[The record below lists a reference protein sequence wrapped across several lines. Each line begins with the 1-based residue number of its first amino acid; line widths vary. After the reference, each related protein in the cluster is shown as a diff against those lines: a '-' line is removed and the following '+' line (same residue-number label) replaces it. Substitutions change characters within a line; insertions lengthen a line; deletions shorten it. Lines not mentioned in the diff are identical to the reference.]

1 MQTKQKTM
9 DDLSTMVLLCSH
21 KNASAQKQLYITYA
35 PAMRSLCRKHVSD
48 PDDAKDIF
56 QEGFIKVFEKID
68 TLKNPKTFHSWM
80 RQVFLNTAREYHRQK
95 SSEKTLFPQ
104 SVEPHQELTN
114 EALPHRSTYIDH
126 VLDTLGTE
134 RLKSIIQG
142 LEHPKNK
149 IVPLYYFVKL
159 SHAEISQI
167 LGITESN
174 CKVHFHRAKHSLKKR
189 ILCEIH

>member
-1 MQTKQKTM
+1 MT
-9 DDLSTMVLLCSH
+9 DLERMVSLCSL
-21 KNASAQKQLYITYA
+21 KNAGAQKQLYITYA

-68 TLKNPKTFHSWM
+68 TLKNPKAFHGWIK
-80 RQVFLNTAREYHRQK
+80 QVFLNTAREHYRQK
-95 SSEKTLFPQ
+95 LSEKALF
-104 SVEPHQELTN
+104 SNDIEHKHEFTN
-114 EALPHRSTYIDH
+114 ASLSNMSTYIDH
-126 VLDTLGTE
+126 VLDTLGPD
-134 RLKSIIQG
+134 RLKNIIQG

-174 CKVHFHRAKHSLKKR
+174 CKVHFHRAKSSLRKQ
-189 ILCEIH
+189 ILREI